1 MPDLY
6 SQYPA
11 DVAGRT
17 PQLEHEMLFHFFGV
31 PLIVASDSTSVMEHV
46 DAALGRWKSLP
57 TSYREDIP
65 PRRLE
70 ILVTKSMSPE
80 VKGHSCNLAW
90 RGRGRMLMVSGPG
103 LAGSAAESAGMV
115 FVAPEWTNMGRAF
128 ADMVVTPLAV
138 FLASESLSEDRVF
151 LRASVF
157 VHGDAALALL
167 ADSESARLKLAG
179 GLHRAGFEMLASDF
193 LLAAR
198 HPARGLEL
206 WGHPSA
212 IPHVPAAASAPNS
225 DRRPAPTGWTA
236 LPMEGGAK
244 VHLQHVGSVLL
255 AVLDEAAP
263 GPENDMFPAPF
274 DADPGA
280 MQQRLG
286 SKSSLHYPPPLG
298 ADALLL
304 PPESDSIL
312 AELAR
317 AQAVRLPSA
326 EAESMLPALLRRL
339 AAISC

>member
-1 MPDLY
+1 MYDLY

-17 PQLEHEMLFHFFGV
+17 PRLEHEMLFHPFGI
-31 PLIVASDSTSVMEHV
+31 PLLVASDSASVMECV

-57 TSYREDIP
+57 TSYRESII

-70 ILVTKSMSPE
+70 IVVDEAMAAE
-80 VKGHSCNLAW
+80 AKGHPCKLAW

-103 LAGSAAESAGMV
+103 LSGSAAESSGMV
-115 FVAPEWTNMGRAF
+115 FLAPEWANMGRAF
-128 ADMVVTPLAV
+128 ADTVVTPLAV
-138 FLASESLSEDRVF
+138 FLASESLSGDRVF

-157 VHGDAALALL
+157 VHGDAALALV
-167 ADSESARLKLAG
+167 ADSESARLNLAG
-179 GLHRAGFEMLASDF
+179 GLHRAGFEILASDF

-198 HPARGLEL
+198 HPVRGLEL

-212 IPHVPAAASAPNS
+212 IPHAPAAANSPNN
-225 DRRPAPTGWTA
+225 DRRPAPAGWTA
-236 LPMEGGAK
+236 LPLEGGAK
-244 VHLQHVGSVLL
+244 VHVQHVGAILL

-263 GPENDMFPAPF
+263 GPESEMFPAPF

-298 ADALLL
+298 ADALPL
-304 PPESDSIL
+304 PPESESIL

-317 AQAVRLPSA
+317 IQAVRLPA
-326 EAESMLPALLRRL
+326 ADAESMLPALLRRL
-339 AAISC
+339 AAIGR